1 MGAGFRL
8 SLVFSC
14 LLTAVSGF
22 SQVIINEFSAA
33 NMTTFAANNG
43 EYEDW
48 IELYNPGPGNVNLSG
63 YHLSDRVNNPTKW
76 VIPNG
81 VTIPAGGFM
90 VFFASDLNGLVAGQY
105 HTSFK
110 ITQTDPKEAIVF
122 ADPTGN
128 ILDYHDLDVPN
139 QQDHSWCRFPDGGP
153 WQLGTNPTPNASNV
167 SAYSGYAPVPT
178 ADLEA
183 GYYPGAIAVALTP
196 GIPGTIRYTTD
207 GSTPG
212 AGSPVYAGPIP
223 ITATSVLRWFLIPTD
238 PTIHPSAK
246 ETNTYFIG
254 PDKHSIKVI
263 SICGDNLPTLLT
275 GSSIEPKGSF
285 ELFSESGTFIDEASG
300 EYNRHGKDSWA
311 YAQRGIDYITRD
323 QLGVDD
329 EIHYPLFALQNRKD
343 YQRLILKAAAND
355 NYPFI
360 NGAHIRDAFV
370 HELAQRAGMDLDVR
384 SYEPCILYVNGNY
397 WGVYEI
403 REKVDDKDYI
413 KRYYNLEENQID
425 FIKTW
430 GGTWAEYGT
439 MTNWN
444 TLRSYILA
452 NDMTNPA
459 NFQYVADR
467 LDMLSLADYFIIN
480 IHTVCKDWL
489 NWNTAWW
496 GGDDGQGNLVKWR
509 YTLWDMD
516 ATFGHYINYTSI
528 PNIGPAADPCD
539 IESLPNNSDPQSHID
554 VLMKLFD
561 NPDFHDLYINRY
573 ADLNNTALSCTSMI
587 DLLNELIDRI
597 EPEMPRQIN
606 RWGGT
611 MAEWQA
617 EVQELRDF
625 ILSRCVEIEDGLTDC
640 YQLSGP
646 HELTVIVMPQG
657 SPNNVRINTLNPSQ
671 YPFQGKYYGGADLD
685 LTAIPDPDWAF
696 VRWETDSLDLGPDLM
711 ANPVDGK
718 LNGPDTLWAYFEPIC
733 MLGVEILPPNKAV
746 LDCYQAPVVLEGV
759 AFDGSDQ
766 YTWTWTDENGS
777 VLQSGSST
785 SLTVN
790 APGWYT
796 MAVWDEQFQC
806 ERTDSFEVTDNRV
819 YPVPDLEVPDLL
831 TCVTTTATLDATGSG
846 NGLTYSWS
854 GPCTEGDPNQGVV
867 DGTCPGWYSVVI
879 TDPTNGCTSID
890 SVEVYQD
897 IQPPQN
903 IALATT
909 KDTLPCLGTGVVA
922 SLQGPG
928 LAQGYTYSWTSTGQI
943 SGDPLASQVTALT
956 PGWYVVQVTDPLNGC
971 FFKDSILVVP
981 ALDLSLTMDF
991 TVVQPSCD
999 LASDGS
1005 VLIDNIQGGT
1015 APYTIEQLN
1024 SGAMAVNGQLS
1035 GLSAG
1040 SQPIRITDQGGCA
1053 ADTVVE
1059 LTALPD
1065 ADFSVLANPA
1075 GCTTAL
1081 NGSLTIQNIQ
1091 GGVGPFTYEI
1101 QPGGTSPDPLFDG
1114 LAAGSY
1120 TLTLYY
1126 AGVCS
1131 VSKDAEVGIQPPFG
1145 LDADLDLPT
1154 CAMATNGQITL
1165 LPGGGEPP
1173 YTYSLDGQIG
1183 NGPVFSGLNPGVYQL
1198 AVEDAAGCTS
1208 TTQVTLDQGLPPM
1221 IDLGADLVVFPGDWV
1236 DIHPTISGTAAS
1248 LSWPGFGC
1256 PNCPSLSFQAWMDT
1270 TVTVLMVD
1278 DGGCTASDELDIHVK
1293 AREEIYWPGAFSP
1306 NGDGINDLWLPIA
1319 LSPLAQLLEAGIYD
1333 RWGNLVYQRT
1343 NSILSDASAWDGT
1356 MNGDPCQNGV
1366 YVYRFRIQIE
1376 PGNVVER
1383 AGEMLLIR

>member
-1 MGAGFRL
+1 MRSGFRL
-8 SLVFSC
+8 SLF
-14 LLTAVSGF
+14 LLCFLAGQTGF
-22 SQVIINEFSAA
+22 AQVVINEFSAA
-33 NMTTFAANNG
+33 NMTTIPDISG

-48 IELYNPGPGNVNLSG
+48 IELYNPGPGAANLSG

-81 VTIPAGGFM
+81 VSIPAGGFM
-90 VFFASDLNGLVAGQY
+90 VFFASDRNGLVAGQY
-105 HTSFK
+105 HTNFK
-110 ITQTDPKEAIVF
+110 ITQTDPKEAVVL
-122 ADPTGN
+122 ADPAGT
-128 ILDYHDLDVPN
+128 ILDVHDLDIPN
-139 QQDHSWCRFPDGGP
+139 QQNHSWCRFPNGGP
-153 WQLGTNPTPNASNV
+153 WNLGTTPTPGASNN
-167 SAYSGYAPVPT
+167 STYTTYAPTPA

-183 GYYPGAIAVALTP
+183 GYYPGAISVALTSTL
-196 GIPGTIRYTTD
+196 PGTIRYTTD

-212 AGSPVYAGPIP
+212 AGSPVYAGPI
-223 ITATSVLRWFLIPTD
+223 SVSSTRILRWYLIPSD
-238 PTIHPSAK
+238 PTIHPSNR
-246 ETNTYFIG
+246 ETNSYFIG
-254 PDKHSIKVI
+254 PDKHDIKVI
-263 SICGDNLPTLLT
+263 SICGNNLPTLLT
-275 GSSIEPKGSF
+275 GSSITPQGTF
-285 ELFSESGTFIDEASG
+285 ELFSETGTFIDEASG
-300 EYNRHGKDSWA
+300 EYNKHGNDSWA

-323 QLGVDD
+323 QMGVDD
-329 EIHYPLFALQNRKD
+329 EIHFPLFPLQNRKD
-343 YQRLILKAAAND
+343 FQRLILKAAAND
-355 NYPFI
+355 NYPFV
-360 NGAHIRDAFV
+360 NGAHIRDAYV
-370 HELAQRAGMDLDVR
+370 HELAQRAQMNLDVR

-413 KRYYNLEENQID
+413 KRYYNLEENQVD

-439 MTNWN
+439 TANWN

-516 ATFGHYINYTSI
+516 ATFGHYINYTNV
-528 PNIGPAADPCD
+528 PNTGPTADPCD

-561 NPDFHDLYINRY
+561 NPEFHDLYINRY
-573 ADLNNTALSCTSMI
+573 ADLNNTALSCSAMI
-587 DLLNELIDRI
+587 NVLDELIARI
-597 EPEMPRQIN
+597 EPEMPRQIT

-611 MAEWQA
+611 MAAWQA

-657 SPNNVRINTLNPSQ
+657 SPNNVRINTLNPTQ
-671 YPFQGKYYGGADLD
+671 YPFRGKYYGGTDLD
-685 LTAIPDPDWAF
+685 LTALPDPDWTF
-696 VRWETDSLDLGPDLM
+696 VRWETDSFDLGPDLM

-733 MLGVEILPPNKAV
+733 MLGVEILPPNKVA

-766 YTWTWTDENGS
+766 YTWTWTDENGTI
-777 VLQSGSST
+777 VQSGSNT
-785 SLTVN
+785 SYTVQ

-806 ERTDSFEVTDNRV
+806 ERTDSFEVIDNRV
-819 YPVPDLEVPDLL
+819 YPVPDLVDPTLL
-831 TCVTTTATLDATGSG
+831 TCINTTATLDATASG
-846 NGLTYSWS
+846 NGLNFSWS
-854 GPCTEGDPNQGVV
+854 GPCTTGDPTQGMIN
-867 DGTCPGWYSVVI
+867 GTCPGWYSVI
-879 TDPTNGCTSID
+879 LTDPANGCTSID
-890 SVEVYQD
+890 SVEIKQD

-903 IALATT
+903 IALATSR
-909 KDTLPCLGTGVVA
+909 DTLPCLGTGVVA

-928 LAQGYTYSWTSTGQI
+928 LSQGYTYSWTSTGQI
-943 SGDPLASQVTALT
+943 SGDPLSAQITALT
-956 PGWYVVQVTDPLNGC
+956 PGWFLVQVTDPLNGC
-971 FFKDSILVVP
+971 FFNDSLLVVP
-981 ALDLSLTMDF
+981 ALDLQLTMDF
-991 TVVQPSCD
+991 TLVQPSCD
-999 LASDGS
+999 QADDGR

-1015 APYTIEQLN
+1015 APYTIEHLN
-1024 SGAMAVNGQLS
+1024 TGAIAVNGLLS

-1040 SQPIRITDQGGCA
+1040 SQPIRITDQAGCA
-1053 ADTVVE
+1053 ADTLVD
-1059 LTALPD
+1059 LIPLPP
-1065 ADFSVLANPA
+1065 ADFSIVSAPA
-1075 GCTTAL
+1075 GCVTAL

-1091 GGVGPFTYEI
+1091 GGVGPFSYEI
-1101 QPGGTSPDPLFDG
+1101 QPGGTSADPLFDG

-1120 TLTLYY
+1120 TLTLHY

-1131 VSKDAEVGIQPPFG
+1131 VSKDADVGILPPVP
-1145 LDADLDLPT
+1145 LDAALISPT
-1154 CAMATNGQITL
+1154 CATGTNGQITL

-1173 YTYSLDGQIG
+1173 YTWFLDGQLG
-1183 NGPVFSGLNPGVYQL
+1183 TGPVFTGLNPGTYQL
-1198 AVEDAAGCTS
+1198 SVEDAFGCISTS
-1208 TTQVTLDQGLPPM
+1208 QVTLDLGLPPT
-1221 IDLGADLVVFPGDWV
+1221 IDLGADLFVLLGDWV
-1236 DIHPTISGTAAS
+1236 DIHPSISGTAAS
-1248 LSWPGFGC
+1248 LSWPGFTC

-1270 TVTVLMVD
+1270 TVSVLMVD
-1278 DGGCTASDELDIHVK
+1278 DGGCTASDELNVHVK

-1306 NGDGINDLWLPIA
+1306 NGDGINDLWLPVA
-1319 LSPLAQLLEAGIYD
+1319 LSPQAQLLEAGIYD
-1333 RWGNLVYQRT
+1333 RWGNLVYSRSNT
-1343 NSILSDASAWDGT
+1343 PLNDATAWDGT

-1366 YVYRFRIQIE
+1366 YVYHCRIQIE
-1376 PGNVVER
+1376 PGKVVER
-1383 AGEMLLIR
+1383 AGEILLVR

>member
-1 MGAGFRL
+1 MHSRL
-8 SLVFSC
+8 YILLVLSFF
-14 LLTAVSGF
+14 LAQQSGF
-22 SQVIINEFSAA
+22 AQVFINEFSAA
-33 NMTTFAANNG
+33 NMSTIASNNG

-48 IELYNPGPGNVNLSG
+48 IELYNPGPGPVNLGG

-81 VTIPAGGFM
+81 VSIPAGGFLI
-90 VFFASDLNGLVAGQY
+90 FFASDLNGFIAGQY
-105 HTSFK
+105 HTNFK
-110 ITQTDPKEAIVF
+110 ITQTDPKEAVVL
-122 ADPTGN
+122 ADPAGN
-128 ILDYHDLDVPN
+128 ILDAHDIDIPN
-139 QQDHSWCRFPDGGP
+139 QQNHSWCRFPNGGP
-153 WQLGTNPTPNASNV
+153 WQLGTNPTPNATNS
-167 SAYSGYAPVPT
+167 SSYSGYAPIPM
-178 ADLEA
+178 ADFEA
-183 GYYPGAIAVALTP
+183 GYYPSAIAVSLTAS
-196 GIPGTIRYTTD
+196 IPGTIRYTTD
-207 GSTPG
+207 GTTPG
-212 AGSPVYAGPIP
+212 AGSPVYSGPIP
-223 ITATSVLRWFLIPTD
+223 INATTILRWYLIPTD
-238 PTIHPSAK
+238 PTIHPSAR

-254 PDKHSIKVI
+254 PDKHGIKVI
-263 SICGDNLPTLLT
+263 SICGDNLPTLLN
-275 GSSIEPKGSF
+275 GSSIAPQGSF

-300 EYNRHGKDSWA
+300 EFNRHGKDSWA

-323 QLGVDD
+323 QMGVDD

-360 NGAHIRDAFV
+360 KGAHIRDAFV
-370 HELAQRAGMDLDVR
+370 HELAQRAQMNLDVR
-384 SYEPCILYVNGNY
+384 SYEPCILYVNGAY

-413 KRYYNLEENQID
+413 KRYYSLEENQID

-439 MTNWN
+439 TANWN

-452 NDMTNPA
+452 NDMTIPA
-459 NFQYVADR
+459 NFQYVADQ
-467 LDMLSLADYFIIN
+467 LDLLSLADYFIIN

-496 GGDDGQGNLVKWR
+496 GGDDGQGNRVKWR

-539 IESLPNNSDPQSHID
+539 IETLPNNSDPQSHID

-573 ADLNNTALSCTSMI
+573 ADLNNTALSCSSMI
-587 DLLNELIDRI
+587 DLLNELIARI
-597 EPEMPRQIN
+597 EPEMPRQIT

-657 SPNNVRINTLNPSQ
+657 SPNNVRVNTLNPTQ

-685 LTAIPDPDWAF
+685 LTALPDPDWAF

-711 ANPVDGK
+711 ANPVAGK

-733 MLGVEILPPNKAV
+733 MLGVEILPPNKAT

-766 YTWTWTDENGS
+766 YTWTWTDETGTI
-777 VLQSGSST
+777 LQSGTTT

-806 ERTDSFEVTDNRV
+806 ERTDSFLVTDNRI
-819 YPVPDLEVPDLL
+819 YPVPDLADPTLL
-831 TCVTTTATLDATGSG
+831 TCVNTIATLDATASG
-846 NGLTYSWS
+846 NGLNYSWN
-854 GPCTEGDPNQGVV
+854 GPCLQGNPNQGTV
-867 DGTCPGWYSVVI
+867 DGTCPGWYSVTI
-879 TDPTNGCTSID
+879 TDFSNGCTSVD
-890 SVEVYQD
+890 SVEIQQD
-897 IQPPQN
+897 IQPPQD
-903 IALATT
+903 IALTT
-909 KDTLPCLGTGVVA
+909 SSDTLPCLGTGVIA

-928 LAQGYTYSWTSTGQI
+928 LNQGYTYSWTGTGQI
-943 SGDPLASQVTALT
+943 SGDPLSYQITALS
-956 PGWYVVQVTDPLNGC
+956 PGWFVVQVTDPQNGC
-971 FFKDSILVVP
+971 FFSDSILILP
-981 ALDLSLTMDF
+981 ALDLSLTLDLII
-991 TVVQPSCD
+991 VQPSCD

-1005 VLIDNIQGGT
+1005 ILIDNIQGGT
-1015 APYTIEQLN
+1015 APYVIEQL
-1024 SGAMAVNGQLS
+1024 STGALAVNGLLS

-1040 SQPIRITDQGGCA
+1040 NQPIRITDQAGCA
-1053 ADTVVE
+1053 ADTLVN
-1059 LTALPD
+1059 LTPLPP
-1065 ADFSVLANPA
+1065 ADFSVLSEPA
-1075 GCTTAL
+1075 GCATAL

-1091 GGVGPFTYEI
+1091 GGVGPYTFEI
-1101 QPGGTSPDPLFDG
+1101 QPGGTSADPLFDG
-1114 LAAGSY
+1114 LGAGSY
-1120 TLTLYY
+1120 TLSLHY

-1131 VSKDAEVGIQPPFG
+1131 VSRDADVGIQPPAP
-1145 LDADLDLPT
+1145 LDAALISPT
-1154 CAMATNGQITL
+1154 CATATNGQITL

-1173 YTYSLDGQIG
+1173 YIWFLDGQIG
-1183 NGPVFSGLNPGVYQL
+1183 VGPVFTGLTPGTYQL
-1198 AVEDAAGCTS
+1198 AIEDAAGCLS
-1208 TTQVTLDQGLPPM
+1208 STQVNLDPGLPPT
-1221 IDLGADLVVFPGDWV
+1221 IDLGPDQIVLLGDWV

-1248 LSWPGFGC
+1248 LTWPGFAC

-1278 DGGCTASDELDIHVK
+1278 DGGCTATDQLDVHVK

-1319 LSPLAQLLEAGIYD
+1319 LSPQAQILDAGIYD
-1333 RWGNLVYQRT
+1333 RWGNLVYARSNT
-1343 NSILSDASAWDGT
+1343 GLSDSSAWDGT

-1376 PGNVVER
+1376 PGNVIER
-1383 AGEMLLIR
+1383 AGEIMLIR